1 MKTKIILSC
10 LLACAVIGGIVYV
23 ILHFNPQAHSADTL
37 IWIKAQGWRAPALFV
52 LLFLSTAGIVMPVV
66 LLVVAAGILFGVFQ
80 GTLII
85 LFCTLLSA
93 TILFLI
99 ARKCGCSGIS
109 KKIEANPKF
118 KAIDAAIAERGWKI
132 VAMLRLVPIL
142 NSNLISYACGLS
154 RIHLK
159 DYLAGTLLG
168 SFPAAVLY
176 TYIGFLIG
184 DIAKM
189 GVKASGRS
197 PLEWAMAIAGLIA
210 TAVLTVYIIRLAK
223 KILKTTE
230 VV

>member
-10 LLACAVIGGIVYV
+10 LLAGVVIGGIVYV
-23 ILHFNPQAHSADTL
+23 VLHSNSQARFTDAL
-37 IWIKAQGWRAPALFV
+37 VWIKTQGWRAPALFV
-52 LLFLSTAGIVMPVV
+52 LLFLSTAGIVMPVAF
-66 LLVVAAGILFGVFQ
+66 LVVAAGILFGVFQ

-99 ARKCGCSGIS
+99 ARKAGCGNIS
-109 KKIEANPKF
+109 KTIEANPKF
-118 KAIDAAIAERGWKI
+118 KAIDAAIAKSGWKI

-142 NSNLISYACGLS
+142 NSNLINYACGLT

-159 DYLAGTLLG
+159 NYLMGTLLG

-189 GVKASGRS
+189 HAQNSGRS
-197 PLEWAMAIAGLIA
+197 AMEWALVIVSL
-210 TAVLTVYIIRLAK
+210 
-223 KILKTTE
+223 
-230 VV
+230 